1 MTRKASKNTS
11 FWLKL
16 VFFLNVILAIAMIGA
31 YLSTH
36 FSPNSI
42 PYLYYLGLGYPV
54 LLFLTVFC
62 IGFWLIFKRR
72 YVWLNIIVLAI
83 GWNHLNHFLVFNNSS
98 TVPDAN
104 SLKIMSYNV
113 RIFDLYNKANRIQ
126 SRDGIFNFLA
136 NEESDIICFQEF
148 YHQAGASDFVTK
160 DILTEKIGLPFIQ
173 ERYTHEMHGKRYFGL
188 ATFSRFPIC
197 NKGEISFNNDANNYC
212 IYSDI
217 VRERDTIR
225 VYNAHLGSIRL
236 QDKDY
241 AFFGDQE
248 TGEIYQRNN
257 EEQMILSRLK
267 IAYEKRATQIEI
279 VMKNVKTSPY
289 PVVFCG
295 DLNDT
300 PVSYC
305 YKQLNTTLKD
315 AFVESGNGIGTTY
328 IGKIPSNR
336 IDYIFISEQLNSC
349 QFITHPVSYSDHKPI
364 SVSINV

>member
-1 MTRKASKNTS
+1 M
-11 FWLKL
+11 
-16 VFFLNVILAIAMIGA
+16 FFLNIVLGIAMIGA

-42 PYLYYLGLGYPV
+42 PYLYYLGLGYPILLV
-54 LLFLTVFC
+54 LTAVYIVFW
-62 IGFWLIFKRR
+62 IIFKRR
-72 YVWLNIIVLAI
+72 YIWLNLIVLAI
-83 GWNHLNHFLVFNNSS
+83 GWNHFNHFLVFNNSKS
-98 TVPDAN
+98 VPDSN

-126 SRDGIFNFLA
+126 SRDGIFNFLK
-136 NEESDIICFQEF
+136 EEQSDIICFQEF

-160 DILTEKIGLPFIQ
+160 DILLTKIDLPYIQ
-173 ERYTHEMHGKRYFGL
+173 ERYTHEMRGKRYFGL

-197 NKGEISFNNDANNYC
+197 NKGEISFANDANNYC

-225 VYNAHLGSIRL
+225 VYNAHIGSIRL
-236 QDKDY
+236 QNKDY
-241 AFFGDQE
+241 AFFGDNE
-248 TGEIYQRNN
+248 TGEIYQQNE
-257 EEQMILSRLK
+257 EEQMILNRLK

-289 PVVFCG
+289 PVVLCG

-305 YKQLNTTLKD
+305 YRQLSKILKD
-315 AFVESGNGIGTTY
+315 AFVESGNGVGTTY
-328 IGKIPSNR
+328 IGRIPSNR
-336 IDYIFISEQLNSC
+336 IDYIFTSKQIKSS
-349 QFITHPVSYSDHKPI
+349 QFVTHQVSYSDHKPI
-364 SVSINV
+364 SVSINI